1 MTSSLNDD
9 LNQISQPIAAADTLG
24 NDVVPKSDLD
34 LTADLA
40 RDGNPSGT
48 DNHFSPPEPPHPD
61 TSQDD
66 NAFSWRNMKLRL
78 QVALVAP
85 FMAQMI
91 GAVSLVGYLSFQ
103 NGQESAQ
110 QLATKV
116 RLEVAK
122 RTEGVLKNYFEAPQH
137 LATVNT
143 EALRLG
149 YLDLS
154 KRETV
159 EKHFVAQLK
168 IYENMGEIFVGTPE
182 GSMIYVGRNSSG
194 GFLAASTAEGTRRD
208 FYQLDAQGNRIK
220 FLRSDE
226 FDARTRP
233 WYKVAIAR
241 KDKGWSAVYQS
252 RTTGSLGIAA
262 VQPTYSKE
270 GKLTAVFS
278 SYLLLNGISD
288 FLESVFIS
296 PTGQVFV
303 MDHKGLLIGT
313 STGESPF
320 KINADGTLNQL
331 EVTKSKNQLTRE
343 SGNFLMSQF
352 PNLYD
357 IKRTREIAF
366 NTSDGQPQHMVVQPY
381 SDGRGLD
388 LLVVVVVPEADFMD
402 KIYANTRVTM
412 VLCTITALVALS
424 VGILTARRIGR
435 HIQKITNASTSM
447 ADGDLF
453 QHVPS
458 SRITELDTLSQAFN
472 GMAWQLK
479 EVFDTLED
487 KVRERTDSLASA
499 NREILALNER
509 LQEDNLR
516 LGAELNVAR
525 QIQSMLLPKSD
536 ELIIPGLDL
545 AGYMKPADE
554 VGGDYYDV
562 LLTQTKEGHKLV
574 TVGIGDVTGHGLESG
589 ILMLMT
595 QTAVRTLTEMG
606 TTNPVVFLD
615 TVNRAIYK
623 NVQRMRSDKSLTLAI
638 LTYYEGQVSICGQH
652 EEVLVVRQGKK
663 VERIDTAD
671 LGFPIGLDEDIAD
684 FIEQAYIYLEPGEGI
699 VLYTDGV
706 TEARDPKRQFYG
718 IDRLCGV
725 IEANWHLSA
734 TEVQAAIINHV
745 NQFIDTQ
752 KVFDDITLLVLKRHW
767 DVTAPS
773 KQIEQLIKA
782 ISINNRSTELPV

>member
-1 MTSSLNDD
+1 VTTSLNDD
-9 LNQISQPIAAADTLG
+9 LNQSPDRITPTDSPANGMVTESAPNLATSGDQDTVGDESASPNLSHL
-24 NDVVPKSDLD
+24 NSDQK
-34 LTADLA
+34 
-40 RDGNPSGT
+40 
-48 DNHFSPPEPPHPD
+48 PPRKRG
-61 TSQDD
+61 SSW
-66 NAFSWRNMKLRL
+66 SWRNTKMRL

-103 NGQESAQ
+103 NGQESTQ
-110 QLATKV
+110 HLAT
-116 RLEVAK
+116 RLRREVAK
-122 RTEGVLKNYFEAPQH
+122 RTEGVLKHYFDSPQH
-137 LATVNT
+137 LANVNV
-143 EALRLG
+143 EALRLK
-149 YLDLS
+149 YIDLS
-154 KRETV
+154 KREAM

-168 IYENMGEIFVGTPE
+168 IYENMGEVFVGGPD
-182 GSMIYVGRNSSG
+182 GSMIYVGRNASG
-194 GFLAASTAEGTRRD
+194 GFLSASTSENNKRD
-208 FYQLDAQGNRIK
+208 FYQLDAQGNRIRL
-220 FLRSDE
+220 LRSDE

-241 KDKGWSAVYQS
+241 KDKGWSSVYQS

-262 VQPTYSKE
+262 VQPAYDKE

-303 MDHKGLLIGT
+303 MDHKGLLLGT
-313 STGESPF
+313 STGEAPF
-320 KINADGTLNQL
+320 KINPDGTLNQL

-343 SGNFLMSQF
+343 SGSFLMTRF

-357 IKRTREIAF
+357 INREREIAF
-366 NTSDGQPQHMVVQPY
+366 NTSDGKPLHMVVQPY
-381 SDGRGLD
+381 TDGRGLD
-388 LLVVVVVPEADFMD
+388 LLVVVVVPEADFMES
-402 KIYANTRVTM
+402 IYANTRITM
-412 VLCTITALVALS
+412 FLCAVAALVALT
-424 VGILTARRIGR
+424 VGLLTAQRIGR

-447 ADGDLF
+447 SEGDLY
-453 QHVPS
+453 QNVPP

-472 GMAWQLK
+472 SMAGQLK

-499 NREILALNER
+499 NEEILALNER
-509 LQEDNLR
+509 LKEDNLR

-525 QIQSMLLPKSD
+525 HIQMMLLPKSD
-536 ELIIPGLDL
+536 ELVIEGLDL
-545 AGYMKPADE
+545 SGYMKPADE

-562 LLTQTKEGHKLV
+562 LLTKTRDGRKLV
-574 TVGIGDVTGHGLESG
+574 TIGVGDVTGHGLESG
-589 ILMLMT
+589 VLMLMT

-615 TVNRAIYK
+615 TVNRTIYK

-638 LTYYEGQVSICGQH
+638 LTYYEGQVSISGQH
-652 EEVLVVRQGKK
+652 EEILVVRQNGK
-663 VERIDTAD
+663 VERIDTVD

-684 FIEQAYIYLEPGEGI
+684 FIQHAYIYLEPGEGI

-718 IDRLCGV
+718 IDRLCEV
-725 IEANWHLSA
+725 IESNWHLSA
-734 TEVQAAIINHV
+734 GGVQSAIINHLHEY
-745 NQFIDTQ
+745 IDTQ
-752 KVFDDITLLVLKRHW
+752 KVFDDITLLVLKR
-767 DVTAPS
+767 A
-773 KQIEQLIKA
+773 
-782 ISINNRSTELPV
+782 